1 MKLYLAVLAS
11 ALLCACGGSDSPKS
25 SSGTEPGTGP
35 GEEPG
40 DPSLP
45 QNPLVQVRFID
56 DDSRPGYVS
65 GALTAKQQVTLE
77 DTVSEPEFYVVDL
90 YDGQGNLIEAD
101 WYQSSS
107 ANADQITVAGA
118 VPEEPSYAMR
128 IHAGNAQ
135 GRSQN
140 SVTLRFHDFKGNS
153 LMTGPGG
160 NVDRPWA
167 YGEQR
172 PKIAVYRDVSTG
184 VCAFDNGFAY
194 VVDMLE
200 ETDTRRDGN
209 NGQSNVADDT
219 MFPAF
224 QFDCGVNPHNTD
236 RPTLFDSSMEQSPD
250 NIWSY
255 SVQNDAMYYGTIVYR
270 SLHAALGEPP
280 LDEKLR
286 IRVHYNEG
294 FIPSIFWDGAYANFT
309 EGHAGAYHSS
319 VTLDIIGHEI
329 GHGVL
334 SRFVPAWA
342 SFDGSLPFEVK
353 TAHEAFS
360 DITGFVA
367 KYKHSGQMQWVHAEE
382 AELFERDLSKIVT
395 EEGAVVSYL
404 DYADAGQN
412 FYLGVGL
419 LTYPFYQLVQSRG
432 VDSAYRLFTDAA
444 KNCWSGAQTLES
456 IAQCIKTTA
465 DAKGDDTADIVDA
478 FKTVK
483 IQAFDQGV
491 LSHFNV
497 EPFKM
502 RVVFS
507 DNSRST
513 GQVTGW
519 QWDFGDGNTS
529 TERSPEHTYAEA
541 GDYTV
546 TLRVDD
552 NSQDTD
558 TFSRKLDIT
567 DQYCAPQT
575 SSLVKAQIDAVEI
588 DGNVLDYSPSQHSY
602 GATIIHVADDSR
614 VSVRIE
620 GDDKGETGS
629 FTWIAWLDV
638 NDNGVYEESELI
650 KQAVVDSPVYA
661 WTTELNVSAIPNGQ
675 ARYLRLTGRP
685 FNRKACDQFVGQ
697 VLDVR
702 VQQAETR

>member
-1 MKLYLAVLAS
+1 MKLYLAVLVS
-11 ALLCACGGSDSPKS
+11 TLLCACGGSDSPKS

-35 GEEPG
+35 GDEPG

-45 QNPLVQVRFID
+45 HNPLVQVRFID
-56 DDSRPGYVS
+56 DDSRLGYVS
-65 GALTAKQQVTLE
+65 GALTIDQQIALDDAVPQ
-77 DTVSEPEFYVVDL
+77 PEFYVVDL

-107 ANADQITVAGA
+107 TKANQITVAGA
-118 VPEEPSYAMR
+118 VPDEPSYAMR
-128 IHAGNAQ
+128 IHAGTAQ
-135 GRSQN
+135 GRSHDA
-140 SVTLRFHDFKGNS
+140 VILRFHDFNGNS

-160 NVDRPWA
+160 NVDRPWV

-172 PKIAVYRDVSTG
+172 PEIAVHRDASTG
-184 VCAFDNGFAY
+184 VCTFDNGFVY
-194 VVDMLE
+194 VVDMHE
-200 ETDTRRDGN
+200 ETDTAWAEDSSQPN
-209 NGQSNVADDT
+209 EADDST
-219 MFPAF
+219 FSAF
-224 QFDCGVNPHNTD
+224 QFDCGVNPHNVE
-236 RPTLFDSSMEQSPD
+236 RPTLFDTSADATPD

-280 LDEKLR
+280 LTEKLR
-286 IRVHYNEG
+286 IRVHYDSG
-294 FIPSIFWDGAYANFT
+294 YIPYIYWDGAYANFT
-309 EGHAGAYHSS
+309 EATPGFYNSA
-319 VTLDIIGHEI
+319 VTLDIVAHEI

-334 SRFVPAWA
+334 SRLVPQWA
-342 SFDGSLPFEVK
+342 SFDGSLPLEVK

-360 DITGFVA
+360 DITGFVT
-367 KYKHSGQMQWVHAEE
+367 KYKHSGQMQWIHAQE

-395 EEGAVVSYL
+395 EAGAVVSYL
-404 DYADAGQN
+404 DYDNAGQN
-412 FYLGVGL
+412 YYLGVGL

-432 VDSAYRLFTDAA
+432 VESAYRLFTDAA
-444 KNCWSGAQTLES
+444 KNCWSDAQTLEA
-456 IAQCIKTTA
+456 IARCVKTTA
-465 DAKGDDTADIVDA
+465 DAKGGDTTDIVNA

-483 IQAFDQGV
+483 IQTFDQGV

-502 RVVFS
+502 RVVLS

-552 NSQDTD
+552 NLQDTD

-567 DQYCAPQT
+567 DQYCAPKT

-588 DGNVLDYSPSQHSY
+588 DGNVLDYSPSEYRY
-602 GATIIHVADDSR
+602 GATIIHVSDDTR
-614 VSVRIE
+614 VGIRIE
-620 GDDKGETGS
+620 GDDKGQANN
-629 FTWIAWLDV
+629 FTWIAWLDI
-638 NDNGVYEESELI
+638 NDNGVYEDAEVL
-650 KQAVVDSPVYA
+650 KQETIDSADYGWV
-661 WTTELNVSAIPNGQ
+661 TDLDVSAIPHGQ
-675 ARYLRLTGRP
+675 ARYVRMAGQP
-685 FNRKACDQFVGQ
+685 INRKACDQFVGQ

-702 VQQAETR
+702 VQQAAIR